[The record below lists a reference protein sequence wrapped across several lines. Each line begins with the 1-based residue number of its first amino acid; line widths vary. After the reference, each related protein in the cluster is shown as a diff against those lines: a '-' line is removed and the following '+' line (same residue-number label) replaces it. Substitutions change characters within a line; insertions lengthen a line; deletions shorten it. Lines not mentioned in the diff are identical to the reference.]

1 VRAVGAALTTVALA
15 GVVAAPALASPGVTV
30 STLSSLQAGRTAGTL
45 GGKVINRT
53 GEAATANVTV
63 RLMRYGTK
71 APVVGRTKV
80 RVGANGSA
88 SYRVAV
94 RLPKGLARGNYYLA
108 ACTPYGNDGAQG
120 CASTA
125 DEILIKGGTAI
136 RGSKV
141 QLPPLRSGARASAA
155 EDCTPGARTLVSPG
169 DVVYPEAGNGGYASV
184 HTDVFI
190 NYDAMT
196 NLFLPGTHVDLQQRS
211 TQCLSEFS
219 LDFDKKSGF
228 MMNVNGVPTDVG
240 TDLTVGSVTIN
251 GQPATFRFAQPTY
264 PGDPNGPDDPNPLAH
279 RSGIAN
285 PVSAANPNPPACAP
299 KVAQNSTNP
308 PANDQPCLAS
318 KLVITPAAPIPSGTN
333 FTVTVNYTG
342 KPGLGAQ
349 GDGRSEGWFRNSTVG
364 GEGAMVTSE
373 PMGTRTWMP
382 LNDHTRVKPTYDIY
396 DTVTKGKVAIGNGR
410 LVSTGDNAPDANFPN
425 GSTSWHWRSPEP
437 VAAYLVENSVGSF
450 DWSERAGANGVL
462 YYEAQDSNISAAR
475 KALNKLA
482 MDGQEDITHFQE
494 GINGPFPFSSNGIL
508 VMQPNASFEEEM
520 QTKIVFVNG
529 TIGGNQGTNL
539 STFAHENMHQWWG
552 DNVSYSDHRFTFFKE
567 GQATTAEYYYA
578 ARAAG
583 NAAGAPGS
591 DAYNAA
597 SEARL
602 VSRFNGTGGW
612 GTTSST
618 FWNVAP
624 SHPTSANLFGNS
636 NTYARPGLSYLALRF
651 ILGTAN
657 YNAAVQHIQSAYGG
671 GSISESQL
679 ISEFHKYMPNK
690 SIGCSNKLDAF
701 FKQWWDTSYTGSPA
715 AGNKP
720 QITGP
725 GLAGPGFYD
734 ANGGCS
740 DYGND
745 QTTTPSATVPA
756 QLALSLGTA
765 PSFGAFTPGLAKTYS
780 AMGTANVISTAG
792 DALLSVTDSSATA
805 PGHLV
810 NGTFTLP
817 SALKASAAS
826 PAGTSAA
833 EGAVSGSPLSLL
845 SWTNPISN
853 DAVAI
858 TFKQDI
864 GATDALRTGSYSK
877 TLTFTLSTTQ
887 P

>member
-1 VRAVGAALTTVALA
+1 MDVRRARAIGAALATFALA
-15 GVVAAPALASPGVTV
+15 GSLAAPALASPGVTV
-30 STLSSLQAGRTAGTL
+30 STLSSLRAGHTAGTL

-53 GEAATANVTV
+53 SKAATANVTV

-71 APVVGRTKV
+71 APVVGRTTV

-94 RLPKGLARGNYYLA
+94 KLPSGLARGNYYLA
-108 ACTPYGNDGAQG
+108 ACTPYGTAGDQG
-120 CASTA
+120 CASTG
-125 DEILIKGGTAI
+125 DEILIKGGAAI

-141 QLPPLRSGARASAA
+141 QLPTLRSGAKASAA
-155 EDCTPGARTLVSPG
+155 EVCSPGARTLVTPG

-184 HTDVFI
+184 HTDAYI

-196 NLFLPGTHVDLQQRS
+196 NLFLPGTHVDLKQRS
-211 TQCLSEFS
+211 TQCLTEFS
-219 LDFDKKSGF
+219 LDFDKKSGYL
-228 MMNVNGVPTDVG
+228 VNGVDQG

-251 GQPATFRFAQPTY
+251 GQPATFTFKQPTY
-264 PGDPNGPDDPNPLAH
+264 PGDPNGQDDPDPLAH
-279 RSGIAN
+279 RTGIAN
-285 PVSAANPNPPACAP
+285 PVSATNPNPPACAP
-299 KVAQNSTNP
+299 TVAQPRANRTP
-308 PANDQPCLAS
+308 PDPEANNLPCLAS
-318 KLVITPAAPIPSGTN
+318 KLVITPSAPIPSGTD

-349 GDGRSEGWFRNSTVG
+349 GDGRSEGWFRNPTVG

-410 LVSTGDNAPDANFPN
+410 LVSTGDNAPDANFPA

-462 YYEAQDSNISAAR
+462 YYEAQDSNIAAAR
-475 KALNKLA
+475 KLINKAA

-494 GINGPFPFSSNGIL
+494 GITGTFPFSSNGIL

-529 TIGGNQGTNL
+529 TIGGNNINNLNL

-591 DAYNAA
+591 AAYKAA
-597 SEARL
+597 YEASL
-602 VSRFNGTGGW
+602 VSRFNGTGGY
-612 GTTSST
+612 GTTSTT

-636 NTYARPGLSYLALRF
+636 NTYARPGLSYLALRA
-651 ILGTAN
+651 ILGEAN
-657 YNAAVQHIQSAYGG
+657 YNAASQHIQQAYGG
-671 GSISESQL
+671 GS
-679 ISEFHKYMPNK
+679 PR
-690 SIGCSNKLDAF
+690 
-701 FKQWWDTSYTGSPA
+701 TS
-715 AGNKP
+715 
-720 QITGP
+720 
-725 GLAGPGFYD
+725 
-734 ANGGCS
+734 
-740 DYGND
+740 
-745 QTTTPSATVPA
+745 
-756 QLALSLGTA
+756 
-765 PSFGAFTPGLAKTYS
+765 
-780 AMGTANVISTAG
+780 
-792 DALLSVTDSSATA
+792 
-805 PGHLV
+805 
-810 NGTFTLP
+810 
-817 SALKASAAS
+817 
-826 PAGTSAA
+826 
-833 EGAVSGSPLSLL
+833 
-845 SWTNPISN
+845 
-853 DAVAI
+853 
-858 TFKQDI
+858 
-864 GATDALRTGSYSK
+864 
-877 TLTFTLSTTQ
+877 
-887 P
+887 